1 MVELI
6 KSGKYIEIQIHGE
19 IDLMNDIGKITISR
33 SEYISQKEVID
44 NLINKFQMI
53 QFIIY

>member
-1 MVELI
+1 
-6 KSGKYIEIQIHGE
+6 
-19 IDLMNDIGKITISR
+19 MNDIEKITISR
-33 SEYISQKEVID
+33 SEYILQKEVID